1 MKRTFVILCAF
12 TFCSAI
18 SLGAALPQEDSF
30 SRNFKKFKDVISGVD
45 FFAGSRAELAPFEKP
60 IAEAREKLS
69 AFLDGDLAKGAIVIC
84 AKLEQKD
91 SVNEIKV
98 LRMGYRW
105 VLIQLTPEASNQQR
119 LANLKPPPG
128 GQLPPGMLER
138 LQNPSPE
145 MKASAEA
152 AMVSATAR
160 RFANAVISM
169 TLAKDKEFRSS
180 RLDDTGRSPLS
191 DWLDIGLAAYA
202 SGSANS
208 NLRFLQDR
216 MEEAFPLE
224 DVLGMSR
231 PFVAPGQPE
240 GGMGGPMVGF
250 RPAGGA
256 ESGPGA
262 GAPGGAPRSGGEV
275 PPPGEVMVRR
285 GSGPGGGAESVAG
298 AGAPG
303 GAPRS
308 GTEVPPPGEV
318 IVRRGSG
325 PGGGAEPA
333 PGAGIGPQERTPR
346 SGAEAPLPGA
356 VTRGGPTSAGM
367 PKEVQDR
374 MLFDAQAAAFFNYL
388 ILKAGVEK
396 GKELVQWDQEGKD
409 PVEFVTRPDV
419 FGPDLEKTEK
429 EWQVWLKSQKAPAP
443 IRIMSGGP
451 RPAGRPE

>member
-1 MKRTFVILCAF
+1 MKRPFAILFACAF
-12 TFCSAI
+12 LSAI
-18 SLGAALPQEDSF
+18 SLVAAFGQEDSF
-30 SRNFKKFKDVISGVD
+30 SKNFKKFKDVIPGVD
-45 FFAGSRAELAPFEKP
+45 FFAGSRAELALFEKP
-60 IAEAREKLS
+60 IAEARQKL
-69 AFLDGDLAKGAIVIC
+69 ATFLGEDLAKGAIVIC
-84 AKLEQKD
+84 SKLEQKD

-98 LRMGYRW
+98 LRKGYRW
-105 VLIQLTPEASNQQR
+105 VLIQLTPEASNQQM
-119 LANLKPPPG
+119 LANIKSRSG

-145 MKASAEA
+145 MKAAGEG

-216 MEEAFPLE
+216 TEEAFPLE

-231 PFVAPGQPE
+231 PFVAPEQGG
-240 GGMGGPMVGF
+240 GGMGGPMVVF
-250 RPAGGA
+250 RSPAGA
-256 ESGPGA
+256 EPGPGNA
-262 GAPGGAPRSGGEV
+262 GRAPRSGGET
-275 PPPGEVMVRR
+275 PPPGAVIMRP
-285 GSGPGGGAESVAG
+285 GS
-298 AGAPG
+298 
-303 GAPRS
+303 
-308 GTEVPPPGEV
+308 T
-318 IVRRGSG
+318 

-333 PGAGIGPQERTPR
+333 PGAGIRTPDRAAR
-346 SGAEAPLPGA
+346 SGTEAPPTGA
-356 VTRGGPTSAGM
+356 VMTRGVPAAM

-374 MLFDAQAAAFFNYL
+374 MMFDVQAAAFFNYL
-388 ILKAGVEK
+388 VQKAGTEK
-396 GKELVQWDQEGKD
+396 GKELVQWDREGKD

-429 EWQVWLKSQKAPAP
+429 EWQAWLKSQKAPGP
-443 IRIMSGGP
+443 IRIMTGGP
-451 RPAGRPE
+451 RPAGPPE